1 MVAKFVRARDE
12 DRSLRAPGI
21 GVTSREEKKKKVK
34 TRQSLHQKQRQEED
48 GQLLYNWEKGT
59 HHSIILYAA
68 KVCHKHKA
76 NKDFFSIHK
85 KAGSVYHK
93 PALQDVK
100 RNPPGRMKRIS
111 CRNVDLDKKKKWKH
125 LKWQL
130 HGKYIRFYP
139 HLNPSK
145 KNFAILIKTNSNV
158 LIGLRHI

>member
-34 TRQSLHQKQRQEED
+34 TRQSPHQKQRQEED

-76 NKDFFSIHK
+76 NKDFFPYIK
-85 KAGSVYHK
+85 KLEVFITNLHCKTLKEILQAEWKGSH
-93 PALQDVK
+93 AE
-100 RNPPGRMKRIS
+100 MWI
-111 CRNVDLDKKKKWKH
+111 
-125 LKWQL
+125 
-130 HGKYIRFYP
+130 
-139 HLNPSK
+139 
-145 KNFAILIKTNSNV
+145 
-158 LIGLRHI
+158 